1 MIIAY
6 PVEAIEVCRN
16 NPDIDLVLMDIKMP
30 VMDGLEATRQIRKFN
45 KNVIIIVQ
53 TAYGLTRDK
62 LNALEAGCNEYIS
75 KPIDITVI
83 KWLIQKHF
91 YQKEGI

>member
-75 KPIDITVI
+75 KPIDIAVI